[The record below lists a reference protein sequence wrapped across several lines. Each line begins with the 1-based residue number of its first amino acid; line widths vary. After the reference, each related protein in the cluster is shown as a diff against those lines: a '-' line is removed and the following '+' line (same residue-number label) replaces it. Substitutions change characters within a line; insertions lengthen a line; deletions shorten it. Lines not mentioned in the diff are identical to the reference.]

1 MIEEE
6 EFPVMFR
13 KTLLMMIWKQKGPQ
27 EILSNNRFIHLKEHY
42 LPRTVEALV
51 VGKMKE
57 NILDNSTIYQ
67 IGGQP
72 GHFIEEHLFSI
83 KSLIGLLENRG
94 QGMILTLVDLVS
106 FFDQEAIHDVIAT
119 MQEVGVNSAAVR
131 MWFKLN
137 QNTEIQVN
145 ASAGILTMLL
155 LVMLLGRGL
164 LEPPWSLS

>member
-1 MIEEE
+1 M
-6 EFPVMFR
+6 
-13 KTLLMMIWKQKGPQ
+13 KDD
-27 EILSNNRFIHLKEHY
+27 ILCKSS
-42 LPRTVEALV
+42 
-51 VGKMKE
+51 M
-57 NILDNSTIYQ
+57 YQ

-72 GHFIEEHLFSI
+72 GHSIEEHLFTI
-83 KSLIGLLENRG
+83 KSMIELFEMKN
-94 QGMILTLVDLVS
+94 QGMIFILVDLVS